1 MGIALDTIAHL
12 RQLDDLSTVT
22 EETIVTVRDRTLTA
36 GTTTITSNALGI
48 LGALTLATLTWVGA
62 NIYIPFQPV
71 PFTLQTLF
79 VLLSGSV
86 VARRYG
92 TLGQLTYVGAGAL
105 GLPVFAGS
113 SAGWAIITGPTG
125 GYLLSF
131 LIAPALVSLLLSRS
145 RGLVNDALAFV
156 AGTVVI
162 FLFGVTHLALF
173 YTHDA
178 AAAISLGLIPFIPG
192 AVVKIAAAM
201 SIHRSYRALS
211 SQITRSRSS

>member
-1 MGIALDTIAHL
+1 L
-12 RQLDDLSTVT
+12 RQLHGLSTVT
-22 EETIVTVRDRTLTA
+22 KERIVIGRDRTLA
-36 GTTTITSNALGI
+36 VENATITSSALGI

-92 TLGQLTYVGAGAL
+92 TLGQLTYVGAGVL

-113 SAGWAIITGPTG
+113 TAGWAIITGPTG

-131 LIAPALVSLLLSRS
+131 LVAPAVVSLLLSRS
-145 RGLVNDALAFV
+145 RGLATEALAFV

-178 AAAISLGLIPFIPG
+178 AAAISLGLVPFIPG
-192 AVVKIAAAM
+192 AVIKIVAAM

-211 SQITRSRSS
+211 SQITRSRRS